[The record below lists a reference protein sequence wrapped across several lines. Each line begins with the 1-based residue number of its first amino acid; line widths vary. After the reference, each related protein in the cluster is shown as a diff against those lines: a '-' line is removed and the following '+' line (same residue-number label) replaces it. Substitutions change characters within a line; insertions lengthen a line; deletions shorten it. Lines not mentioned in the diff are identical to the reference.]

1 VGCVDTVPHAE
12 RVRLIAK
19 KRERS
24 FFIIHLVDGIILREV
39 PRWLRLRRNQHL

>member
-1 VGCVDTVPHAE
+1 MDAVPHAE

-24 FFIIHLVDGIILREV
+24 FFIVHLVDGIILPIDHR
-39 PRWLRLRRNQHL
+39 P